1 MFNFFLSRKKKL
13 LKFILIGITLTIV
26 NLLLI
31 YFFVEILKLNTVF
44 LKNVSNVLAIEIGII
59 LSFVLNRHFTWPES
73 KNNDTFSNQIIR
85 FHYVVGFSA
94 IFRVVLFA
102 LLQFFGIN
110 YLINTL
116 ICIMLSSI
124 VNFIFY
130 DKRVFQ

>member
-1 MFNFFLSRKKKL
+1 MLDFFLSRKKKL

-31 YFFVEILKLNTVF
+31 YFFVEILKLNTPF
-44 LKNVSNVLAIEIGII
+44 LKNVSNVLAIEIGIV
-59 LSFVLNRHFTWPES
+59 LSFVLNRHLTWPES
-73 KNNDTFSNQIIR
+73 KKNDTFLNQIIR

-94 IFRVVLFA
+94 ILRVVLFA
-102 LLQFFGIN
+102 IIQFLGIN

-124 VNFIFY
+124 FNFIFY

>member
-13 LKFILIGITLTIV
+13 LKFFLIGITLTII
-26 NLLLI
+26 NLILI

-59 LSFVLNRHFTWPES
+59 LSFVLNRQFTWPES

-94 IFRVVLFA
+94 VFRVVLFA
-102 LLQFFGIN
+102 VLQFFGIN

-124 VNFIFY
+124 FNFIFY

>member
-13 LKFILIGITLTIV
+13 LKFFLIGITLTIV

-59 LSFVLNRHFTWPES
+59 LSFVLNRHFPWPES

-102 LLQFFGIN
+102 VLQFFGIN

-124 VNFIFY
+124 FNFIFY

>member
-13 LKFILIGITLTIV
+13 LKFFLIGITLTIV

-85 FHYVVGFSA
+85 LHYVVGFSA

-102 LLQFFGIN
+102 VLQFFGIN

-124 VNFIFY
+124 FNFIFY

>member
-13 LKFILIGITLTIV
+13 LKFFLIGITLTIV

-102 LLQFFGIN
+102 VLQFFGIN

-124 VNFIFY
+124 FNFFFY

>member
-13 LKFILIGITLTIV
+13 LKFFLIGITLTIV

-31 YFFVEILKLNTVF
+31 YFFVDILKLNTIF

-59 LSFVLNRHFTWPES
+59 LSFILNRNFTWSES
-73 KNNDTFSNQIIR
+73 KNNDTFLNQIIR

-94 IFRVVLFA
+94 FFRVALFA
-102 LLQFFGIN
+102 ILQFIGIN

-124 VNFIFY
+124 FNFIFY
-130 DKRVFQ
+130 DKRVFK

>member
-13 LKFILIGITLTIV
+13 LKFFLIGITLTIV

-44 LKNVSNVLAIEIGII
+44 LKNVSNVLAI
-59 LSFVLNRHFTWPES
+59 
-73 KNNDTFSNQIIR
+73 DTFSNQIIR

-102 LLQFFGIN
+102 VLQFFGIN

-124 VNFIFY
+124 FNFIFY

>member
-13 LKFILIGITLTIV
+13 LKFFLIGITLTIV

-102 LLQFFGIN
+102 VLQFFGIN

-124 VNFIFY
+124 FNFIFY

>member
-1 MFNFFLSRKKKL
+1 MLDFFLSRQKKL
-13 LKFILIGITLTIV
+13 FKFILIGITLTIV
-26 NLLLI
+26 NLILI
-31 YFFVEILKLNTVF
+31 YFFVELLKLNTLF
-44 LKNVSNVLAIEIGII
+44 LKNVSNVLAIEIGIV

-73 KNNDTFSNQIIR
+73 KKKDTFLNQIIR

-102 LLQFFGIN
+102 IIQFFGIN

-124 VNFIFY
+124 FNFIFY